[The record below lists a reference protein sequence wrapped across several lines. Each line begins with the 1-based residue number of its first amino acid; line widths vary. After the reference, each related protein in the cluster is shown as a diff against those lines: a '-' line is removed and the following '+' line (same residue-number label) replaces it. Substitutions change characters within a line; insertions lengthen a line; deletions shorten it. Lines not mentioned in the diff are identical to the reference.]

1 MTERR
6 TLENV
11 RIPKSLLRDPKSFG
25 GVEEGDCLVGAL
37 IVEGGKIRGLRT
49 DFETKTAPSF
59 VLPKLTE
66 CHAHLDKCRT
76 FARLNYTGGDL
87 EAAILAQ
94 AEDRDQWTQAD
105 VRRRASTALDDLVL
119 AGCGTVRSHV
129 DWTHGAAAQTAP
141 LAWHVLNELAQD
153 RKDEIALQ
161 CAPLVSIENLA
172 DVDTARTIA
181 EFCVQS
187 SGVLGAFVFGQEGL
201 IHGIENAFSVAQT
214 HGLAL
219 DFHVDEGLDPS
230 LNGLEVIADAAL
242 AQGFEGPVLCGHAC
256 SLAAKPSDIVARI
269 GDKLAKAG
277 ITVAILPPTNLYLQG
292 RTAKGTGPRG
302 LAPIKHLQRLG
313 VEVVLGTD
321 NVQDAFFP
329 LGQFDPR
336 RTLELAIS
344 AAHLDPPFSDH
355 LTMITTAAE
364 SAIGLSPTWIDD
376 AMATDLLVFDAQ
388 STAEFLTSHKA
399 PTSLETRLKGPSQ

>member
-1 MTERR
+1 
-6 TLENV
+6 L
-11 RIPKSLLRDPKSFG
+11 
-25 GVEEGDCLVGAL
+25 AWH
-37 IVEGGKIRGLRT
+37 
-49 DFETKTAPSF
+49 
-59 VLPKLTE
+59 VLNE
-66 CHAHLDKCRT
+66 
-76 FARLNYTGGDL
+76 
-87 EAAILAQ
+87 LAQ

-277 ITVAILPPTNLYLQG
+277 ITVAILPTTNLYLQG

-329 LGQFDPR
+329 LGQFAPR